1 VVLLPEVLWADRA
14 LVGPFV
20 CVASPVLSHVADVRI
35 GFGAMWTFVGL
46 LARVRPSVHH
56 ESLPGTEVGRAVGAG
71 VWPLAHMG
79 VDMHLEGGLIEESR
93 LAV

>member
-1 VVLLPEVLWADRA
+1 LIYLI
-14 LVGPFV
+14 FK
-20 CVASPVLSHVADVRI
+20 
-35 GFGAMWTFVGL
+35 
-46 LARVRPSVHH
+46 
-56 ESLPGTEVGRAVGAG
+56 TEVGRAVGAG